1 MRGHSLF
8 QTLLFVG
15 VRVYFM
21 HVVHEHGK
29 GLGTQR
35 CSQGVIWLPGN
46 PPGSQKW
53 AGSVT
58 SASAI
63 ALRYA
68 VIMASQLAR

>member
-46 PPGSQKW
+46 PSRLTKVGGVCDKCECYCTEVRSHY
-53 AGSVT
+53 G
-58 SASAI
+58 
-63 ALRYA
+63 
-68 VIMASQLAR
+68 